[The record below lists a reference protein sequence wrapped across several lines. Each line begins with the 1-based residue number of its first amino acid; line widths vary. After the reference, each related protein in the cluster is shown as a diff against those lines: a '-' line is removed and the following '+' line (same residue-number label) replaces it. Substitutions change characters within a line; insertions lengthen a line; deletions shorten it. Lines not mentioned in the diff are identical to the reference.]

1 MIYDKEYVKRFLEKQ
16 RFIDSIFDAVFEIL
30 ICVIAFGLIMC
41 AASMVKNI
49 IL

>member
-1 MIYDKEYVKRFLEKQ
+1 MIYDKSYMERFLEKQ
-16 RFIDSIFDAVFEIL
+16 KFIDSIFDAVFKGF
-30 ICVIAFGLIMC
+30 ICALVFGLIMF

>member
-1 MIYDKEYVKRFLEKQ
+1 MIYDKSYMERFLEKQ
-16 RFIDSIFDAVFEIL
+16 KFIDSIFDAVFVIFVWVL
-30 ICVIAFGLIMC
+30 IFGLIMC

>member
-16 RFIDSIFDAVFEIL
+16 RFIDSIFDAVFKVL
-30 ICVIAFGLIMC
+30 VCALAFCLIMC
-41 AASMVKNI
+41 AASIVKNI

>member
-16 RFIDSIFDAVFEIL
+16 KFIDSIFDAIFKIL
-30 ICVIAFGLIMC
+30 VCVLAFCLIMC
-41 AASMVKNI
+41 AASMVKNT

>member
-1 MIYDKEYVKRFLEKQ
+1 MNYDKEYIGRFLEKQ
-16 RFIDSIFDAVFEIL
+16 KFIDSIFD
-30 ICVIAFGLIMC
+30 VIFKGFIYALVFGLIMC

>member
-1 MIYDKEYVKRFLEKQ
+1 MIYDKEYIGRFLEKQ
-16 RFIDSIFDAVFEIL
+16 RFIDHVFDAIFKGFVCAL
-30 ICVIAFGLIMC
+30 VFGLIMC